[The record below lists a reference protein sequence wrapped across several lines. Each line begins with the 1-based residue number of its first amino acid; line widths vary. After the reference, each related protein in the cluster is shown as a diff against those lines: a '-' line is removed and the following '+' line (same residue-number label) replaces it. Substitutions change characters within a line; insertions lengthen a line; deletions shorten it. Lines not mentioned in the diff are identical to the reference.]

1 MPRVKKHDQ
10 TPDYI
15 KQIGKLMERAG
26 HSQNDLAEKIGA
38 TRDRVNNWMQDTA
51 PLDADNL
58 LKIARLYGVSTDSIL
73 DSTKPETDNPTAAAA
88 CGYTGLSV
96 EAVENIRNLK
106 EDVSRLLPELG
117 IDSDSLPSGFIDA
130 MPNVL
135 VRFLSCYGLK
145 TFLASL
151 VNVGLAA
158 SAAKVAIDQN
168 MTGPDAGEVLTRLRF
183 AQYSSGEAA
192 QEVAREMFHL
202 DKWEE
207 RLRFKAAAAE
217 MNSAERRRSNG

>member
-1 MPRVKKHDQ
+1 MPRVKRHDQ
-10 TPDYI
+10 VPAYI
-15 KQIGKLMERAG
+15 TKIGRLMEKAG
-26 HSQNDLAEKIGA
+26 HSQNDLAEQIGT

-73 DSTKPETDNPTAAAA
+73 DPSRPETDNPTVAAA
-88 CGYTGLSV
+88 CIYTGLSV

-117 IDSDSLPSGFIDA
+117 IDPDSLPPGFIDA
-130 MPNVL
+130 LPNVL
-135 VRFLSCYGLK
+135 VKFLSCYGLK
-145 TFLASL
+145 TFLTSL

-168 MTGPDAGEVLTRLRF
+168 ITGPEAGQELAKLRF
-183 AQYSSGEAA
+183 ALYSSGEAA
-192 QEVAREMFHL
+192 QGVAREMFHL

-207 RLRFKAAAAE
+207 GLRLKAAT
-217 MNSAERRRSNG
+217 RR